1 MMITLKN
8 RLLIILL
15 VLGSSSFA
23 QNENKEKIQAID
35 SITKRISSG
44 LYKEAQMDDNNNLA
58 KLYAKTGKL
67 NEAVKQI
74 DFAITLA
81 KECKD
86 YNRIAQFLGRKK
98 DYFDGFFKDQDVRDK
113 KSVLIFE
120 EIFSIFDS
128 ITDGIVR
135 SRVWSFKANY
145 VDIINHH

>member
-35 SITKRISSG
+35 SIIKRISSG

-74 DFAITLA
+74 DFVITLA

-86 YNRIAQFLGRKK
+86 YNRIA
-98 DYFDGFFKDQDVRDK
+98 
-113 KSVLIFE
+113 
-120 EIFSIFDS
+120 
-128 ITDGIVR
+128 
-135 SRVWSFKANY
+135 
-145 VDIINHH
+145 